1 MKRGAKVILAV
12 LAIGFVRLALCA
24 PPTVEAKK
32 TVVLNPGPYMNPSTL
47 VVQKGEEVI
56 WQNRTGFLAR
66 IYFRGEEGA
75 PRMLDDVTSSATG
88 RFDKV
93 GRYAYSV
100 EIGDGTSVVETL
112 WGEVIVEEAGVPARV
127 PDAPAPKPETKRPS
141 APPSPPAPR
150 PRGPE
155 QWDSSRVGYN
165 VLKRGV
171 VKIIAHK
178 SGKVKDTGA
187 GIVASLE
194 KNIVLVLT
202 AHHVVEGAQTIEVVF
217 FDKQYEKFQG
227 RRFEKYDEDLDIAVI
242 TVEPVKGRHIPT
254 DLPGFTLG
262 DISKLR
268 EGEKVSTLGHPL
280 DLEWHLSVNA
290 NTIAG
295 LNDRGDFRKFR
306 FTKSAI
312 ERGNSGGP
320 VFDGRG
326 ALIGMVTKVDALH
339 AIAVKMDAALLVL
352 KEAWRI
358 PTTHVK
364 RP

>member
-1 MKRGAKVILAV
+1 MKRGAKTILAV
-12 LAIGFVRLALCA
+12 LAIGFVRLVSCT

-47 VVQKGEEVI
+47 VVRKGEEVI
-56 WQNRTGFLAR
+56 WRNQTGFPAR
-66 IYFRGEEGA
+66 IDFRGVEGA
-75 PRMLDDVTSSATG
+75 PRLLDDVTTSATG

-93 GRYAYSV
+93 GRYEYSV
-100 EIGDGTSVVETL
+100 EIGHHAAVVDTL
-112 WGEVIVEEAGVPARV
+112 RGEVIVEEAGVPARA
-127 PDAPAPKPETKRPS
+127 PDAPP
-141 APPSPPAPR
+141 

-155 QWDSSRVGYN
+155 QRDSSRVEYD

-171 VKIIAHK
+171 VMIIAHK
-178 SGKVKDTGA
+178 PGEVKDTGA
-187 GIVASLE
+187 GIVASVE

-217 FDKQYEKFQG
+217 FDKQFERFQG

-262 DISKLR
+262 DMSKLR

-280 DLEWHLSVNA
+280 DLEWQLSVNA

-312 ERGNSGGP
+312 ERGSSGGP
-320 VFDGRG
+320 VFDERG
-326 ALIGMVTKVDALH
+326 SLIGMVTKFDSVH
-339 AIAVKMDAALLVL
+339 AVAVKMDAALLVL